1 MKLKELIISIVHLK
15 TLGEF
20 IISMVIAAIGGIA
33 GYFKLIYF
41 DNLAMFEA
49 ITWVVIIDCIAGVS
63 VAFKFHKFETQ
74 KALKV
79 IYYLAT
85 YWILLAMVLQVEK
98 GFPSAFWLSE
108 AIIMPILVFQVI
120 SILKNLGL
128 LGIIQNTLLSQ
139 ILAKIDKHK
148 DVEKEPTV
156 NENL

>member
-1 MKLKELIISIVHLK
+1 MRLKELLISIIHLK
-15 TLGEF
+15 TLGDF
-20 IISMVIAAIGGIA
+20 ILATIIAAIGGIA
-33 GYFKLIYF
+33 GYFKVIYF
-41 DNLAMFEA
+41 DNVAMFEA
-49 ITWVVIIDCIAGVS
+49 ITWVVVIDFIAGVS

-79 IYYLAT
+79 VYYLAT

-128 LGIIQNTLLSQ
+128 LGIIQNPLLSQ
-139 ILAKIDKHK
+139 ILEKIDQHK
-148 DVEKEPTV
+148 NTKA
-156 NENL
+156 NEAN

>member
-1 MKLKELIISIVHLK
+1 MKLKELITSIIHLK
-15 TLGEF
+15 TFGEF
-20 IISMVIAAIGGIA
+20 ILSILIAAIGGVA

-41 DNLAMFEA
+41 DNIAMFEA
-49 ITWVVIIDCIAGVS
+49 ITWVVSIDFIAGVS

-79 IYYLAT
+79 VYYLAT

-128 LGIIQNTLLSQ
+128 LGIIQNPLLTQ
-139 ILAKIDKHK
+139 ILEKIDQHK
-148 DVEKEPTV
+148 NSIKEGEA
-156 NENL
+156 NGN